1 MRTIVRVPLPGN
13 AVHAA
18 GVNILP
24 LVGANIRRFRHA
36 AGLSQEELAHRARID
51 RSYVSGLERGV
62 RNPSVLILQDL
73 AAVLGIHAADLLTAH
88 EPQRRR
94 SGRSRGSAAGTK
106 KAP

>member
-1 MRTIVRVPLPGN
+1 MR
-13 AVHAA
+13 
-18 GVNILP
+18 LP

-73 AAVLGIHAADLLTAH
+73 AAVLGIHAADLLTAP
-88 EPQRRR
+88 EPPPCAVRRR
-94 SGRSRGSAAGTK
+94 TPVPGTK